1 MIMFIILKV
10 LQFILIIATAPLA
23 VFSDFVRFLS
33 DEANRFIDWL
43 FYLED
48 HLLKKDN
55 IDDRI
60 ISYLEEMEDISNNKN
75 GEILFGAIKQI
86 KNEIEGVLYYPKKK
100 EWRKCRLIISG
111 NNKFHIVAS
120 PKAMRLYI
128 DKYKLLNKLE
138 TRSKK

>member
-1 MIMFIILKV
+1 MIMFVILKV
-10 LQFILIIATAPLA
+10 LQFVLIVATAPLA
-23 VFSDFVRFLS
+23 ILSDFIRFLS
-33 DEANRFIDWL
+33 NETNRFIDWL

-48 HLLKKDN
+48 YFLKKDN

-60 ISYLEEMEDISNNKN
+60 VSYLEEMEDISNDKN

-111 NNKFHIVAS
+111 DDKFHIVAS
-120 PKAMRLYI
+120 PRVMRLYI